1 MLCDPP
7 PANEEILPEA
17 SQGSYFFNRIGHKQ
31 PIGLDYTEVLSE
43 IICMLI
49 ECQRCSQ
56 GYVRAMRVRSTNISL
71 WVCEE
76 CEATWTSQDEVSAS
90 NFEDYGTLMAGI
102 GRSCLWSELEPH

>member
-1 MLCDPP
+1 MERLT
-7 PANEEILPEA
+7 A
-17 SQGSYFFNRIGHKQ
+17 IGQKQ
-31 PIGLDYTEVLSE
+31 PIGLDYIEVLSE

-56 GYVRAMRVRSTNISL
+56 GYVRAMRVRSTNILL

-90 NFEDYGTLMAGI
+90 NFKDYGTLMAGI
-102 GRSCLWSELEPH
+102 GRSCLWSELEPQ